1 MGFKK
6 VICLVALSG
15 FLRCTSDLIW
25 NHGKLIP
32 TVMLH
37 FHYIYSVIFCV
48 KTIEKIK
55 ANKKPKQRFCPD
67 SELPK

>member
-1 MGFKK
+1 M
-6 VICLVALSG
+6 
-15 FLRCTSDLIW
+15 
-25 NHGKLIP
+25 
-32 TVMLH
+32 VMLH
-37 FHYIYSVIFCV
+37 STTLNKVINRIFHYIYSDIFCV